1 VRLAFAET
9 RRRAPGERVFTV
21 RVNGV
26 PAGPRI
32 DLAREPGPFAAV
44 ERTVRVTTGPG
55 EGVVIAFEAAAGRPT
70 VSGIAVR
77 RVQ

>member
-1 VRLAFAET
+1 
-9 RRRAPGERVFTV
+9 
-21 RVNGV
+21 
-26 PAGPRI
+26 
-32 DLAREPGPFAAV
+32 V